1 MFGLKQTGGKTWSA
15 RLSIPRDRWQDVGE
29 AFGTKSGIKQD
40 LVMSLQTRD
49 KNEAIQRRGAALEAL
64 RSQVNEKLAESGKPP
79 LEGDWKPRT
88 VTERA
93 VNDALFAKQQIED
106 ASAAYSPAKNADGSV
121 DEYVPTN
128 EQEHLRHV
136 LTEQAEDVS
145 QGLDDAEGAEYL
157 ATFMD
162 TLDGIATPLGPL
174 VDRWL
179 ASESK
184 QVSNGL
190 IARHRR
196 VLSMFGE
203 FLHHDSDM
211 AGKPAHGQCEAIL
224 KAFPVQKVDKRLARR
239 FREWVQERKAS
250 NTVNSYL
257 SSLRTF
263 WTWVVDA
270 GEAESNPWS
279 GMSGGL
285 KKLAKREA
293 KVRGAKRPF
302 TEAELLALLT
312 GEPNSRHLSQMIRE
326 VFRLGLLTGARQN
339 ELCSLTVDRVVVPVR
354 QHAPK
359 PAEGGS
365 DGPEELWGIKVTED
379 VGKTENAVRTIPLH
393 PLVRPIIERRL
404 AAALATGEK
413 DAPLFPEC
421 PPGGEDNKRGWTF
434 SKHFLR
440 YRKAVLGDDGKGTDF
455 HSTRRCF
462 ATFMETALAH
472 GATACTATVH
482 DRLIGHT
489 SSRLAANTYA
499 AKQFDWSLYE
509 AAILGMVD
517 KGVPESVRAAL
528 SASEEVR
535 E

>member
-1 MFGLKQTGGKTWSA
+1 MPKKDAEMFGLKQTGGKTWSA

-93 VNDALFAKQQIED
+93 VNDALFAKQQIEN
-106 ASAAYSPAKNADGSV
+106 ASTAYAPAKNADGSV

-203 FLHHDSDM
+203 FLHHDSGLT
-211 AGKPAHGQCEAIL
+211 GKPNPESAVAIL
-224 KAFPVQKVDKRLARR
+224 RAFPLQRVDKKLARR
-239 FREWVQERKAS
+239 FREWAEEEKAA

-263 WTWVVDA
+263 WTWLVRA
-270 GEAESNPWS
+270 GEAENNPWS
-279 GMSGGL
+279 GMADGL
-285 KKLAKREA
+285 KKLAKKEA
-293 KVRGAKRPF
+293 RARGDKRPF
-302 TEAELLALLT
+302 TETELLALLT
-312 GEPNSRHLSQMIRE
+312 GEPNSRKLGPMIKE
-326 VFRLGLLTGARQN
+326 VLRLGLLTGARQN
-339 ELCSLTVDRVVVPVR
+339 ELCSLTVDRVVIP
-354 QHAPK
+354 P
-359 PAEGGS
+359 
-365 DGPEELWGIKVTED
+365 DNPEQLWGIRVTED
-379 VGKTENAVRTIPLH
+379 VAKTDNSVRTIPLH

-404 AAALATGEK
+404 AAALASGEP

-434 SKHFLR
+434 SKSFLR
-440 YRKAVLGDDGKGTDF
+440 YRKAVLGATGAAGDAGNGTDF

-462 ATFMETALAH
+462 ITFMETALAK
-472 GATACTATVH
+472 GASACTELVCDH
-482 DRLIGHT
+482 LIGHK
-489 SSRLAANTYA
+489 SERLAANTYA
-499 AKQFDWSLYE
+499 AKQFHWPVYE

-517 KGVPESVRAAL
+517 KGLPESVRQVL
-528 SASEEVR
+528 
-535 E
+535 

>member
-106 ASAAYSPAKNADGSV
+106 ASTAYSPAKNADGSV

-196 VLSMFGE
+196 VLSMFG
-203 FLHHDSDM
+203 
-211 AGKPAHGQCEAIL
+211 A
-224 KAFPVQKVDKRLARR
+224 
-239 FREWVQERKAS
+239 
-250 NTVNSYL
+250 
-257 SSLRTF
+257 
-263 WTWVVDA
+263 
-270 GEAESNPWS
+270 
-279 GMSGGL
+279 
-285 KKLAKREA
+285 
-293 KVRGAKRPF
+293 
-302 TEAELLALLT
+302 
-312 GEPNSRHLSQMIRE
+312 
-326 VFRLGLLTGARQN
+326 
-339 ELCSLTVDRVVVPVR
+339 
-354 QHAPK
+354 
-359 PAEGGS
+359 
-365 DGPEELWGIKVTED
+365 
-379 VGKTENAVRTIPLH
+379 
-393 PLVRPIIERRL
+393 
-404 AAALATGEK
+404 
-413 DAPLFPEC
+413 
-421 PPGGEDNKRGWTF
+421 
-434 SKHFLR
+434 
-440 YRKAVLGDDGKGTDF
+440 
-455 HSTRRCF
+455 
-462 ATFMETALAH
+462 
-472 GATACTATVH
+472 
-482 DRLIGHT
+482 
-489 SSRLAANTYA
+489 
-499 AKQFDWSLYE
+499 
-509 AAILGMVD
+509 
-517 KGVPESVRAAL
+517 
-528 SASEEVR
+528 
-535 E
+535 